1 MGTRPMGSVLRN
13 GQMVKYS
20 VSGSSRTRL
29 TTLARVSRHTDDC
42 NTEDRET
49 QVRNTADHNTA
60 PDTSPTPSASCGW

>member
-42 NTEDRET
+42 NTEVRET
-49 QVRNTADHNTA
+49 HNRNTVDHNTTTD
-60 PDTSPTPSASCGW
+60 PNPTPSASCGW